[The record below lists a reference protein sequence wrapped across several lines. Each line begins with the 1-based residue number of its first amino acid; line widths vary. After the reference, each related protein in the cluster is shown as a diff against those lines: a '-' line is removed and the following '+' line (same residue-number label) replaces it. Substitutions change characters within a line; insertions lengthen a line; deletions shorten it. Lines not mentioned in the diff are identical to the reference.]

1 MLVHFPNSTVEVGE
15 SRGLTGLDRNTFQS
29 KLKLFV
35 FWLLPKNQ
43 NLCFLLKLGIH
54 KKVKQKNDALCTCI
68 IQWFLNLSNNIISCK
83 TPELLLIIYYVSS
96 EYAQFLDAFLY
107 LYKRV
112 CPSVRPS
119 ATKELKS

>member
-35 FWLLPKNQ
+35 FWLLPKKQ

-54 KKVKQKNDALCTCI
+54 KKVKQRNVKKNLID
-68 IQWFLNLSNNIISCK
+68 IQAMRARL
-83 TPELLLIIYYVSS
+83 
-96 EYAQFLDAFLY
+96 
-107 LYKRV
+107 
-112 CPSVRPS
+112 
-119 ATKELKS
+119 